1 MRPAAA
7 LHQHL
12 QRGEAAAPRGTA
24 GRPRGTDVC
33 VFQVRS
39 RAQTLLASALATFS
53 FAYRDV
59 VPRIL
64 QLLSPQHSD
73 ATQHQFKVVGASE
86 WSLSRAG
93 MR

>member
-12 QRGEAAAPRGTA
+12 QPGETSQTSPLASPHANS
-24 GRPRGTDVC
+24 C
-33 VFQVRS
+33 WLQVRS
-39 RAQTLLASALATFS
+39 RAQSLLASALATFS

-64 QLLSPQHSD
+64 QLLSPQHGH
-73 ATQHQFKVVGASE
+73 APQHQFKVAATHASYAR
-86 WSLSRAG
+86 LGYARLG
-93 MR
+93 